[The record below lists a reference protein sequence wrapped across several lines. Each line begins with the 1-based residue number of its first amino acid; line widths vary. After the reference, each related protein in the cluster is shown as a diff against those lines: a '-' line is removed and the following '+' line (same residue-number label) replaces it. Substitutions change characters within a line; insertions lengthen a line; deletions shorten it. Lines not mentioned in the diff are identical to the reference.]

1 MSSCVGWSQFNFRFK
16 SSSMETS
23 SRHIVTLTLASCAL
37 QLIHLTPRPA
47 VFSFDNLA
55 IPNGVHSLVVD
66 APRFFHSIECGI
78 FFQHYA
84 RPRCCCTCTGC
95 AGSPGCV
102 PVLGQPHFASPFVR
116 SHFFSVAPQHS
127 DFTLQH
133 HFSCA
138 VKSDFNES
146 RSSGQYFRLCE
157 CVGRHCPRTPQ
168 LVQSLALRSIGARD
182 GPR

>member
-1 MSSCVGWSQFNFRFK
+1 METPLRLSDDFPFTTNVQLPRPDHPSGASGAYSCRAVSGGHSSIFRFK

-23 SRHIVTLTLASCAL
+23 SRHIVTLALASCAL

-78 FFQHYA
+78 FFQHYT

-102 PVLGQPHFASPFVR
+102 PVLGQPH
-116 SHFFSVAPQHS
+116 
-127 DFTLQH
+127 
-133 HFSCA
+133 CA
-138 VKSDFNES
+138 VPSSAAISLVS
-146 RSSGQYFRLCE
+146 RRNTVISPSS
-157 CVGRHCPRTPQ
+157 TIS
-168 LVQSLALRSIGARD
+168 LVQ
-182 GPR
+182 